1 MQYQTLK
8 ILFRQFFYNIKYFT
22 HYQTQPKALFIEANG
37 PYPLFG
43 WGKNREEGKLW
54 VGKVSGNVKFFFVWF
69 RRENIEKMVGAK
81 FFFIRVH

>member
-8 ILFRQFFYNIKYFT
+8 ILFRQFFYNINYFT

-43 WGKNREEGKLW
+43 WGKNREE
-54 VGKVSGNVKFFFVWF
+54 
-69 RRENIEKMVGAK
+69 ENFGYEK
-81 FFFIRVH
+81 